1 VDTYFAPARR
11 TDETRLKVEIGMV
24 SENPVVGGLLN
35 SIGGLLAVLD
45 ANRQIVALNDS
56 FLKMLGISDPGG
68 ILGLRPGE
76 ALRCVHADSGPAGC
90 GTTEY
95 CSTCGAAVA
104 IVASLSDNR
113 SVERLCALTKEEIGR
128 RADLALAVRSQPIEM
143 KGSRFLLLF
152 MRDVSREQKLAA
164 LERTFFHDLGNMV
177 TMLVGASDLLLAEG
191 KSSMAHSI
199 HKASLRLQ
207 REIEMQRLIL
217 EDGARDYRPK
227 WETVPTSAVEH
238 DLRSLFSGHP
248 LAGEREVSFENRVPD
263 EPLTTD
269 TSALNRVLRN
279 MLLNALEATEPG
291 GSVKVLIARENGE
304 LRFSVWNPA
313 VIPPDIQKRVFQ
325 RHFSTKDQPGRGI
338 GTYSM
343 RLLGEEILG
352 GIVDFCSSPEE
363 GTTFTFRIGARPIGR
378 SVPDVN

>member
-1 VDTYFAPARR
+1 MDTYFAPARR
-11 TDETRLKVEIGMV
+11 TDDTRLKVEIGMV
-24 SENPVVGGLLN
+24 SENPVVGGLLS

-45 ANRQIVALNDS
+45 ENRQIVALNDS
-56 FLKMLGISDPGG
+56 FLRMLGIRDPGG

-76 ALRCVHADSGPAGC
+76 ALSCVYADSGPAGC

-104 IVASLSDNR
+104 IVTSLSQNR
-113 SVERLCALTKEEIGR
+113 SVERLCALTKEESGR
-128 RADLALAVRSQPIEM
+128 RTDLALAVRSQPIEL

-177 TMLVGASDLLLAEG
+177 TMLIGASELLITEG

-199 HKASLRLQ
+199 HQASIRLQ

-217 EDGARDYRPK
+217 EDGAREYRPK
-227 WETVPTSAVEH
+227 WETVPASAVEN

-248 LAGEREVSFENRVPD
+248 LASDREISFVNRAPD
-263 EPLTTD
+263 SSVTTD
-269 TSALNRVLRN
+269 TSALNRVLSN

-291 GSVKVLIARENGE
+291 GSVKVLIDRENGE

-313 VIPPDIQKRVFQ
+313 VIPSHIQKRVFQ
-325 RHFSTKDQPGRGI
+325 RNFSTRDQPGRGI

-352 GIVDFCSSPEE
+352 GSVDFCSSPEE
-363 GTTFTFRIGARPIGR
+363 GTTFTFSIEARPR